1 MSPGHRKLPPTLA
14 TSCTSRVQAGF
25 GSFPYQLTFK
35 FGESREETKYQ
46 LTAGA
51 GRIDVCALAG
61 KDFKKPTPLA
71 DRSWTVLTEAD
82 QATSLTFVA

>member
-14 TSCTSRVQAGF
+14 TSCTSHVQAGF

-61 KDFKKPTPLA
+61 KDFKA
-71 DRSWTVLTEAD
+71 DTAGRQVVD
-82 QATSLTFVA
+82 RIDKVAQIAS